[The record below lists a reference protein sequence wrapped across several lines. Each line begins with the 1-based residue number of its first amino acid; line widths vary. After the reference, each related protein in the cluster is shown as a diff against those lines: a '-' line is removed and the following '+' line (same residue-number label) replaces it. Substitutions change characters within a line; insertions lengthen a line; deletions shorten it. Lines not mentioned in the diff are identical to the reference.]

1 MAARVLRMHHAFDA
15 ELEWQVVVGAGH
27 AAADEVGANG
37 VGDGGAVDER
47 RAAHHEELVVNV
59 NGRKGVQGVAAVA
72 AEVGTLGRRADEGIE
87 VAVDD
92 GGTNWMQAGRA
103 VPSQCGE
110 KRKSNA

>member
-1 MAARVLRMHHAFDA
+1 
-15 ELEWQVVVGAGH
+15 
-27 AAADEVGANG
+27 
-37 VGDGGAVDER
+37 
-47 RAAHHEELVVNV
+47 V

-72 AEVGTLGRRADEGIE
+72 AEVGALGRRADEGVE

-110 KRKSNA
+110 KRKSNAELVEHLAAGSGDIGRVVFEFTPGRHWIVLLDVVLFSLFVRFRSRNCGRQPNP